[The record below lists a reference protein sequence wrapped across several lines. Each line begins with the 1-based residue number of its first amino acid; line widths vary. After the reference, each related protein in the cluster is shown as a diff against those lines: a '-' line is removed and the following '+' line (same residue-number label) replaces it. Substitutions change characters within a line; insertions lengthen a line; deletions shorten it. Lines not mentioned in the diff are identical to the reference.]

1 MGIITSNI
9 QTQKFIIIQLK
20 MLTMINKSSKCL
32 FIQKKMSSNTYN
44 LTNIKKLFLE
54 LNKNTHPSIYEIKF
68 NTKSWKNNCKALKVA
83 GIIKLALDAGKANPA
98 PPVGPALGARGLNI
112 MAFCKEYNAMT
123 AKEIGSV
130 IPVEI
135 TVYEDKSF
143 AIKLKTPPASV
154 LIKKAAKI
162 EKGSANPTKTVGS
175 ITMEQVEKIAK
186 TKLVDLNCTCV
197 ESAVRSIMGTCK
209 NMGVEVTA

>member
-1 MGIITSNI
+1 MG
-9 QTQKFIIIQLK
+9 
-20 MLTMINKSSKCL
+20 
-32 FIQKKMSSNTYN
+32 
-44 LTNIKKLFLE
+44 
-54 LNKNTHPSIYEIKF
+54 
-68 NTKSWKNNCKALKVA
+68 WKNNCKALKVA

-98 PPVGPALGARGLNI
+98 PPVGPALGAKGLNI

-143 AIKLKTPPASV
+143 TIKLKTPPASV
-154 LIKKAAKI
+154 LIKK
-162 EKGSANPTKTVGS
+162 GSANPKKTVGS

-197 ESAVRSIMGTCK
+197 ESAVRSIIGTCK

>member
-1 MGIITSNI
+1 MGN
-9 QTQKFIIIQLK
+9 
-20 MLTMINKSSKCL
+20 SK
-32 FIQKKMSSNTYN
+32 K
-44 LTNIKKLFLE
+44 E
-54 LNKNTHPSIYEIKF
+54 LYKTKI
-68 NTKSWKNNCKALKVA
+68 NTKRIEYRRDDRHVSCMAAKVS

-98 PPVGPALGARGLNI
+98 PPVGPALGAKGLNI

-162 EKGSANPTKTVGS
+162 EKGSANPKKTVGS

-197 ESAVRSIMGTCK
+197 ESAVRSIIGTCK